1 MHVVETQDLC
11 PWFILWEGQFCSTEP
26 KAFCQFPTVVF
37 IPWPF
42 SGLTP
47 LPPQGWKT
55 VERRWSYS
63 FLDIWLFFLL
73 YITLWLTGH
82 YFFSSENT
90 LYANLC
96 ALADH
101 NINACPLIQC
111 LPVCLSSPCSPAFSC
126 FTFPL
131 FCLWLCLIQSTSVA
145 ELQATET
152 GTDTVIRLIDRVNKP
167 APWFWST
174 LQRPVFMGL
183 WQRCP
188 FPLFLY
194 LLIIEAYWLFCCT
207 NLLTNMLHPISRDFN
222 YCCFY
227 YYYDHYCSFTFR

>member
-11 PWFILWEGQFCSTEP
+11 PWFILWEGQFCSTKP

-42 SGLTP
+42 FWLTP
-47 LPPQGWKT
+47 LPPQ

-63 FLDIWLFFLL
+63 FLDIWLFCLL

-111 LPVCLSSPCSPAFSC
+111 LPVCLSSACSPAFSC
-126 FTFPL
+126 FTFSILLSLTLLNTIHLSSRAPGYRNGDRY
-131 FCLWLCLIQSTSVA
+131 CNQ
-145 ELQATET
+145 
-152 GTDTVIRLIDRVNKP
+152 IDRL
-167 APWFWST
+167 S
-174 LQRPVFMGL
+174 
-183 WQRCP
+183 
-188 FPLFLY
+188 
-194 LLIIEAYWLFCCT
+194 
-207 NLLTNMLHPISRDFN
+207 
-222 YCCFY
+222 
-227 YYYDHYCSFTFR
+227 